1 MKTFK
6 VTFYEKNMDVLKVE
20 TFHNVED
27 QMLFVI
33 NLAVLID
40 TLDLAEVVKCE
51 SDEAKAW
58 SDFSNSANTII
69 SALLK
74 QIRANE

>member
-51 SDEAKAW
+51 SNEGKAW

>member
-6 VTFYEKNMDVLKVE
+6 VTFYEKNMDILSVI
-20 TFHNVED
+20 TFHNVD
-27 QMLFVI
+27 NQMAFVM
-33 NLAVLID
+33 NLAVQID

-51 SDEAKAW
+51 SDEGKAW
-58 SDFSNSANTII
+58 SNFSDSVNTII

-74 QIRANE
+74 QIRA